1 MKHVTG
7 LLFFVLVA
15 LLVGAMLGA
24 CSSPNKEL
32 ADSLNRRAYNFRYRN
47 LDSTLVYARRARMV
61 SAGKYDVGRAEAM
74 NTIAFVDI
82 AKMNY
87 KHDF

>member
-32 ADSLNRRAYNFRYRN
+32 ADSLNRRHIT
-47 LDSTLVYARRARMV
+47 S
-61 SAGKYDVGRAEAM
+61 
-74 NTIAFVDI
+74 DI
-82 AKMNY
+82 AILTRLSCMRVGQGWYRLENMMS
-87 KHDF
+87 DEPRL